1 MAQPDD
7 FKLIR
12 EIVTAGG
19 HKHMVGKLDQAKY
32 QRWLPYTD
40 PELEGLVNESAVRHR
55 NHPANLSITHN
66 FCSDHSAQRDH
77 PRALPVSVN
86 PPSRPRWSEPGSWL
100 PALALRTE
108 RLAHVMQA
116 LKIA

>member
-12 EIVTAGG
+12 EIVAAGG

-32 QRWLPYTD
+32 QRWLPYID
-40 PELEGLVNESAVRHR
+40 PELEELANESAVRHR
-55 NHPANLSITHN
+55 ANLSITHN

-77 PRALPVSVN
+77 PRALPISVN
-86 PPSRPRWSEPGSWL
+86 PPSREPGSWL
-100 PALALRTE
+100 PVLALRMD
-108 RLAHVMQA
+108 RLACRH
-116 LKIA
+116 